1 MYSRN
6 DGKSIWVLILMM
18 LAGIVIGGF
27 IGSYLGQLQ
36 YMQWLQYGDTFG
48 MSQPLILELGI
59 INVQFGFTMKFSIA
73 GLIGMIVAIIAYKK
87 L

>member
-1 MYSRN
+1 MYSRSDN
-6 DGKSIWVLILMM
+6 KNIWILFLMM

-27 IGSYLGQLQ
+27 IGNYLGQLE

-48 MSQPLILELGI
+48 MAQPLILELGI
-59 INVQFGFTMKFSIA
+59 INVQFGFTIKFSIA
-73 GLIGMIVAIIAYKK
+73 GIIGMIVAIIAYRK

>member
-1 MYSRN
+1 MYSRSDN
-6 DGKSIWVLILMM
+6 KNIWILFLMM

-27 IGSYLGQLQ
+27 IGNYLGQLE

-48 MSQPLILELGI
+48 MAQPLILELGI
-59 INVQFGFTMKFSIA
+59 INVQFGFTIKFSIS
-73 GLIGMIVAIIAYKK
+73 GIIGMIVAIIAYRK

>member
-27 IGSYLGQLQ
+27 IGTYLGQLQ

>member
-1 MYSRN
+1 MYSRS

-27 IGSYLGQLQ
+27 IGNYLGQLQ

-59 INVQFGFTMKFSIA
+59 INVQFGFTIKFSIA
-73 GLIGMIVAIIAYKK
+73 GLIGMIIAIIAYKK

>member
-6 DGKSIWVLILMM
+6 DNKNILILFLMM

-27 IGSYLGQLQ
+27 IGNYLGQLE

-48 MSQPLILELGI
+48 MAQPLILELGI
-59 INVQFGFTMKFSIA
+59 INIQFGFTIKFSIA
-73 GLIGMIVAIIAYKK
+73 GIIGMIVAIIAYRK

>member
-59 INVQFGFTMKFSIA
+59 INVQFGFTIKFSIS
-73 GLIGMIVAIIAYKK
+73 GLIGMIIAIIAYKK